1 MSQSAKKAVV
11 VAAIVIVVLAVAGWR
26 IARQRQLPRVREITG
41 ATITMLDVARQTAE
55 VEFVHP
61 KTGRMI
67 KLPGTLAPGCQIFID
82 GQPAGLADLRVGDVA
97 SVRGTI
103 YSGYSVSVQA
113 DVVRV
118 TRAGP
123 RTQPAPTTTQ
133 AAGGS

>member
-1 MSQSAKKAVV
+1 
-11 VAAIVIVVLAVAGWR
+11 
-26 IARQRQLPRVREITG
+26 
-41 ATITMLDVARQTAE
+41 
-55 VEFVHP
+55 
-61 KTGRMI
+61 MI

-82 GQPAGLADLRVGDVA
+82 GQPAQLADLRVGDVA

-103 YSGYSVSVQA
+103 YPGYTTSVQA

-123 RTQPAPTTTQ
+123 STQPAPTTTR